1 MDIIKPIIDFG
12 QLLPIS
18 LLLKPYIN
26 EEYFDKIIFPA
37 LQKIAL
43 HNNISIRRVKN
54 EMIVFYDEIVVKFEP
69 PNFYILCNHEFY
81 DGKVI
86 SNLCLQLNNYIE
98 NKTFMEPIVK
108 KNIERS
114 ITNIFFRCIVTK
126 LITSGFLGKKHMN
139 IINTFSDPI
148 KPSAIIQYIQNIE
161 HKNIIYLRSNKEKIV
176 EQGNSFNI
184 YKIYNNQTLKDALSK
199 NQLITKMDVPELLIK
214 QNYIIA
220 NFYPHFHIPNFT
232 EKMIFDNMNRG
243 VLLLDTIAS
252 VVVVK
257 TYVLT
262 PKSASNTYDLY
273 EVIY

>member
-98 NKTFMEPIVK
+98 NKTFM
-108 KNIERS
+108 
-114 ITNIFFRCIVTK
+114 
-126 LITSGFLGKKHMN
+126 
-139 IINTFSDPI
+139 
-148 KPSAIIQYIQNIE
+148 
-161 HKNIIYLRSNKEKIV
+161 
-176 EQGNSFNI
+176 
-184 YKIYNNQTLKDALSK
+184 
-199 NQLITKMDVPELLIK
+199 
-214 QNYIIA
+214 
-220 NFYPHFHIPNFT
+220 
-232 EKMIFDNMNRG
+232 
-243 VLLLDTIAS
+243 
-252 VVVVK
+252 
-257 TYVLT
+257 
-262 PKSASNTYDLY
+262 
-273 EVIY
+273 

>member
-18 LLLKPYIN
+18 LVLKPHIN

-114 ITNIFFRCIVTK
+114 ITNIFFSMYRNKTDY
-126 LITSGFLGKKHMN
+126 LWFFRKKTHEYY
-139 IINTFSDPI
+139 
-148 KPSAIIQYIQNIE
+148 KYI
-161 HKNIIYLRSNKEKIV
+161 
-176 EQGNSFNI
+176 
-184 YKIYNNQTLKDALSK
+184 
-199 NQLITKMDVPELLIK
+199 
-214 QNYIIA
+214 
-220 NFYPHFHIPNFT
+220 
-232 EKMIFDNMNRG
+232 
-243 VLLLDTIAS
+243 
-252 VVVVK
+252 
-257 TYVLT
+257 
-262 PKSASNTYDLY
+262 
-273 EVIY
+273 